1 MQPSRYGYTNITSEY
16 LIYPFSSPIKYNV
29 NYTGTFSK
37 YSIID
42 KFYANSLVKPVKR
55 LYYGGVEWSY
65 NPTTPS
71 LTFSVSNLAY
81 SFADEIIFKSASMPG
96 LSVDIP
102 DVTYDRIDAIV
113 VDEEGSIKIKKGVA
127 STSPKKPT
135 ISEDEILLQYAIVRN
150 AGHPQGANRIGIFDI
165 VYEKAG
171 SGWTPASYQTSGAI
185 SGSVDFASTISPY
198 TSTHCVKVVS
208 DYRTGLD
215 FYKEIGSMV
224 KSDFG
229 SLSMRVRLNNE
240 LDENRYLSVSIYGTG
255 SNYAGTASSNTVNL
269 MAHGLERDIIGE
281 WQHIVIPTIKFGS
294 KVENVKGIKFRM
306 IGGASAS
313 NTAWDMDWILFQSGV
328 DYDEYTDPSNAS
340 YTTTTI
346 TNTGGGGGGG
356 GGTSLAVQD
365 YITQEEFP
373 DISKIIF
380 RGNTV
385 VVNQQPT
392 PPGLTATGVLVTQQ
406 IPNQVI
412 VWIPA
417 PNYANPLSP
426 TVDNSGL
433 DRYVSLPATASYTQS
448 VAPGTFGTGDWSV
461 SANFSAST
469 TRKTKN
475 STSFSP
481 FVSTSAFTVNN
492 NSTTQIKLEVFKENE
507 STAIRTITKTIN
519 ITNFGATTNTFSTDD
534 SGLAGLTLTL
544 GQLQNDQD
552 KFKIANTAGGY
563 SINTSLALTTVFPNG
578 GRFKCKLTHTN
589 GVDGTVTSQTS
600 TLFYDSDGASTSAT
614 IGTVSF
620 DEKTAVTRQFSGIH
634 YYNLN
639 SQFSMTASGINMIN
653 EITFP
658 SAWKQID
665 FYPNQYLAMTNNVA
679 PMTGASSLDGHS
691 DGTKSSLGNSITG
704 WAIDWNKSGLTFSRV
719 GYINVSSSRVPGFVT
734 NLNTLNPSADAAVAS
749 RIFDYTDPSLGY
761 DYLMNSPGR
770 KVLLDTYAEQTAS
783 ATSNPIEGET
793 NRLSFNSVFGN
804 GTATFGSTSY
814 LGSAPNLGELQYI
827 FGRIIYPQHDFRN
840 YMPYV
845 NNASGADYSAL
856 SGYTHTYTNT
866 LTKNG
871 VDLGTGATSPNTL
884 AGYRWHVTSYSKAT
898 SFTNGYFTFG
908 GCNWTEANLHC
919 QQGSAGVTGSED
931 LVIVVGYSSDGLD
944 TLPDRFLFI
953 SGESGTWGGRN
964 LGTTYYLNASGS
976 RQIGFTKGGISTTT
990 KKVWLFIGYKNT
1002 TTGKSLFVGD
1012 ITATL

>member
-96 LSVDIP
+96 ISVDIP

-113 VDEEGSIKIKKGVA
+113 VNEEGQIKVNKGVA
-127 STSPKKPT
+127 STSPKKPV
-135 ISEDEILLQYAIVRN
+135 IAEDEVLLQYALIKN
-150 AGHPQGANRIGIFDI
+150 ASHPNANRIGTSEI
-165 VYEKAG
+165 VYEKVG
-171 SGWTPASYQTSGAI
+171 SGWNTGTYQTSGAI
-185 SGSVDFASTISPY
+185 SGSVDFSSTVSPY
-198 TSTHCVKVVS
+198 TSTHCIKVVS
-208 DYRTGLD
+208 DYRTGLN
-215 FYKEIGSMV
+215 FFKEIGSMV
-224 KSDFG
+224 RADYG
-229 SLSMRVRLNNE
+229 SLSMRVRLNNQ
-240 LDENRYLSVSIYGTG
+240 LDENRYLSVSIYGTS
-255 SNYAGTASSNTVNL
+255 SNYVGTASSNTINL
-269 MAHGLERDIIGE
+269 MAHGLERDAIGQ
-281 WQHIVIPTIKFGS
+281 WQHIVVPTIKFGS
-294 KVENVKGIKFRM
+294 KVENVKGVKFRM

-313 NTAWDMDWILFQSGV
+313 NTSWDMDWIVFQTGV

-365 YITQEEFP
+365 YLTQEEFP

-392 PPGLTATGVLVTQQ
+392 LPGLTATGVLVTQQ
-406 IPNQVI
+406 IPNQVV

-426 TVDNSGL
+426 TIDNSGF

-461 SANFSAST
+461 SSNFTTST

-481 FVSTSAFTVNN
+481 FASTSAFTVNN
-492 NSTTQIKLEVFKENE
+492 NASTQIKLEVFKEDE
-507 STAIRTITKTIN
+507 ATAIRTITKTIN
-519 ITNFGATTNTFSTDD
+519 ITNFGSTTNTFSTDD
-534 SGLAGLTLTL
+534 SGLSGLTLTL

-563 SINTSLALTTVFPNG
+563 SINTSLVHTTVFPNG
-578 GRFKCKLTHTN
+578 GRFKCRLTHTN
-589 GVDGTVTSQTS
+589 GVDGTITSQTN
-600 TLFYDSDGASTSAT
+600 TLFYDSDGTSTSAI

-639 SQFSMTASGINMIN
+639 SQFSMTASGIDMIN

-665 FYPNQYLAMTNNVA
+665 FLPNQYLAMTNSVA

-691 DGTKSSLGNSITG
+691 DGTKASLGNAITG
-704 WAIDWNKSGLTFSRV
+704 WGINWNKSGLTFSRV
-719 GYINVSSSRVPGFVT
+719 GYINLSNNRVPGFVT
-734 NLNTLNPSADAAVAS
+734 NLNQLQTSASASVAS
-749 RIFDYTDPSLGY
+749 RLFDYTNPSIGY
-761 DYLMNSPGR
+761 DYNMNSPSR
-770 KVLLDTYAEQTAS
+770 RILLDTYSEQLAS
-783 ATSNPIEGET
+783 ISNNPIEGET

-804 GTATFGSTSY
+804 GSAAFNSTAY
-814 LGSAPNLGELQYI
+814 LGSAPNTGELQYI
-827 FGRIIYPQHDFRN
+827 FGRIIYPQHDFRV
-840 YMPYV
+840 YMPYL
-845 NNASGADYSAL
+845 NNAAGADYSAL
-856 SGYTHTYTNT
+856 SGYTQTYTNT

-871 VDLGTGATSPNTL
+871 VDLGTSATSPNTL
-884 AGYRWHVTSYSKAT
+884 TDYRWFVTSYSKAS

-908 GCNWTEANLHC
+908 GCNWTEADLHC
-919 QQGSAGVTGSED
+919 QLGSAGVTGNEH
-931 LVIVVGYSSDGLD
+931 LVIIVGYSSDGLD
-944 TLPDRFLFI
+944 TLPDRFLFV
-953 SGESGTWGGRN
+953 SGESSTWGGRN
-964 LGTTYYLNASGS
+964 IGTTYYLNSSGT
-976 RQIGFTKGGISTTT
+976 RQIGFTKGGISTST
-990 KKVWLFIGYKNT
+990 KKIWLFIGYKNT
-1002 TTGKSLFVGD
+1002 TRGKELFVGD